1 MAYKKTAVLKKD
13 SFPNKFFEPSCCL
26 RALGAFL
33 LLTLASKENLD
44 NIFTIKVQIEGISSK
59 KEGTLKIYA
68 PSLLFHP
75 IMPGPEASQLATT
88 SVNKIIIVTNDVT
101 LCLKRECSI
110 NSS

>member
-1 MAYKKTAVLKKD
+1 M
-13 SFPNKFFEPSCCL
+13 
-26 RALGAFL
+26 R
-33 LLTLASKENLD
+33 
-44 NIFTIKVQIEGISSK
+44 IEGISSE
-59 KEGTLKIYA
+59 KEGALEIYA
-68 PSLLFHP
+68 PSLFFHP

>member
-1 MAYKKTAVLKKD
+1 VKT
-13 SFPNKFFEPSCCL
+13 
-26 RALGAFL
+26 
-33 LLTLASKENLD
+33 
-44 NIFTIKVQIEGISSK
+44 EGISSE
-59 KEGTLKIYA
+59 KEGALKIYA
-68 PSLLFHP
+68 LLSFFHP